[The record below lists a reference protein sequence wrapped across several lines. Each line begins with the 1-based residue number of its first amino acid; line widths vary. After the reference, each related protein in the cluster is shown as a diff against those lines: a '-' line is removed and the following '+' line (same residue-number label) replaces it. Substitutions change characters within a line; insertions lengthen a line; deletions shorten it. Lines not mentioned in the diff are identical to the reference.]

1 MVELLAILFI
11 RKLYPRKSFLE
22 STISLT
28 TVDPDKLVS
37 FTKKFFGMRNPKVAL
52 KRFNDQPI

>member
-1 MVELLAILFI
+1 MAILFI
-11 RKLYPRKSFLE
+11 RKLYPRKNFLE

-37 FTKKFFGMRNPKVAL
+37 FTKKFFGMRNPKVTL